1 MEQHPPDSRPTA
13 NMKRRVVKNHNDTEE
28 NGGSMT
34 VTMPSVRSSN
44 SASSNH
50 MNNSS
55 SKGTIIP
62 LLLIIIGTLIGFS
75 IYQKQQF
82 QQHSLSIVQ
91 DMESR
96 EKYIQEKMNNEKQI
110 EIHDKEIEFSKQIHE
125 YDEKIEK
132 LKSELNMKKSN
143 DEELEKFQ
151 HDHGI
156 VLQQLDHL
164 REEMQRRDKNVIIEK
179 FGEGPHK
186 VEFQLDFP
194 PDEVPEG
201 TVDSFIIELAP
212 VELVSTRIKTSHMTS
227 M

>member
-1 MEQHPPDSRPTA
+1 MQQHLPESTG
-13 NMKRRVVKNHNDTEE
+13 NMKRRVLKNHNDTEE
-28 NGGSMT
+28 NGGSMN
-34 VTMPSVRSSN
+34 VAMPSVRSSN
-44 SASSNH
+44 GAISNH

-62 LLLIIIGTLIGFS
+62 LLLIIIGILIGFS

-82 QQHSLSIVQ
+82 QQHSLSIIQ
-91 DMESR
+91 DMESQFTSR
-96 EKYIQEKMNNEKQI
+96 EKSILEKMNNEKEI
-110 EIHDKEIEFSKQIHE
+110 EIHNKETELNKQIHE

-132 LKSELNMKKSN
+132 LKLEINMKKSN

-156 VLQQLDHL
+156 VQKQLDHL
-164 REEMQRRDKNVIIEK
+164 REEMQRRDRNAIIET

-201 TVDSFIIELAP
+201 TSDSFIVELAP
-212 VELVSTRIKTSHMTS
+212 IELVSTSI
-227 M
+227 